1 MKTLLTTV
9 AAVAA
14 FASAAVADTYT
25 VNAEVTNVEANMI
38 SVDRPVPVE
47 RCELVRVPITET
59 RRSSGS
65 GASGGDVLGG
75 MILGGLIGKGAGG
88 DDRSAAIG
96 AVLGG
101 MIAADNNRGS
111 TYEVVTG
118 YRNENQCYTVTE
130 YTTITTQDGTIVTYN
145 WNGLSGQ
152 LHTYGSYRVGD
163 EIRVNVTIN

>member
-9 AAVAA
+9 AAVAT
-14 FASAAVADTYT
+14 FASAAVAETYT
-25 VNAEVTNVEANMI
+25 VDAQVTNVEANMV
-38 SVDRPVPVE
+38 SVDRAVPVE

-59 RRSSGS
+59 RRSGS
-65 GASGGDVLGG
+65 TGASSGDVLGG
-75 MILGGLIGKGAGG
+75 MIVGGLLGKGAGG
-88 DDRSAAIG
+88 NDRSAAIG

-118 YRNENQCYTVTE
+118 YRNENQCYVVNE
-130 YTTITTQDGTIVTYN
+130 YTTVTTQDGTIVTYD
-145 WNGLSGQ
+145 WNGLAGQ